1 MFRATRALQL
11 SKQVKRTIVRDP
23 RKNKAALSQLKV
35 REDET
40 SPLVSNQEQPEQQ
53 HHPIHNPNPMAPP
66 QQVRQSFGST
76 MGTYV
81 LYGAGITLGFTLVRL
96 VVGV

>member
-23 RKNKAALSQLKV
+23 RKNKAALSQIKV

-40 SPLVSNQEQPEQQ
+40 SPLVSDQQ
-53 HHPIHNPNPMAPP
+53 QQQQQQNFLQNTNPMAPP
-66 QQVRQSFGST
+66 QQGQQSFGST
-76 MGTYV
+76 MGSYV

>member
-23 RKNKAALSQLKV
+23 RKNKAALSQIKV

-40 SPLVSNQEQPEQQ
+40 SHLQQQQQ
-53 HHPIHNPNPMAPP
+53 HQFLQNTNPMAPP
-66 QQVRQSFGST
+66 QQGQQSFGST
-76 MGTYV
+76 MGSYV